1 MGNNDVKYGRTP
13 KGSDRL
19 WVLLEAD
26 PKTTRG
32 QAVGL
37 RGTEKF

>member
-1 MGNNDVKYGRTP
+1 MANDDIKYGRTP

-26 PKTTRG
+26 PETTQA
-32 QAVGL
+32 QAVSL